1 MTEQILAGKT
11 CLVTGGAG
19 GLGKAIATQFL
30 EAGANVVICDVND
43 ERLQATLAELSSKG
57 PFKAIKTDITKTNEV
72 ESLFE
77 NIIGEFGK
85 LDVLVNN
92 AGIMDHFAP
101 VGDLDME
108 LWDRV
113 MAINLTAPALLSK
126 LAVRNMLAQPKPD
139 GRIINIVS
147 AAGKA
152 GWASG
157 MFSLRV
163 LRFMADSDCL
173 GAAYTSSKHGLV
185 GLTKNIAAYYG
196 NMGVKCN
203 ALMMG
208 GMETNIVDAFR
219 NGMHAQGM
227 EKMKTIFEAIQ
238 APHVDVN
245 EVAGFCVNMTYARG
259 ASQINGATIAIDNG
273 WTSVVG

>member
-1 MTEQILAGKT
+1 MSDQILSGKT
-11 CLVTGGAG
+11 CLITGGGG

-30 EAGANVVICDVND
+30 EAGANVVICDVNE
-43 ERLQATLAELSSKG
+43 ERLQATSAELSPKG
-57 PFKAIKTDITKTNEV
+57 PLKAIKTDITNTSEV
-72 ESLFE
+72 ERLFE
-77 NIIGEFGK
+77 TLIGEFGK
-85 LDVLVNN
+85 IDVLVNN
-92 AGIMDHFAP
+92 AGIMDHFDP
-101 VGDLDME
+101 IGDLDME

-126 LAVRNMLAQPKPD
+126 LAVRNMLAQPQPD

-147 AAGKA
+147 VAGKA

-157 MFSLRV
+157 
-163 LRFMADSDCL
+163 
-173 GAAYTSSKHGLV
+173 AAYTASKHGLV
-185 GLTKNIAAYYG
+185 GLTKNTAAYYG
-196 NMGVKCN
+196 NMGIKCN

-208 GMETNIVDAFR
+208 GMETNIVDAFGSGI
-219 NGMHAQGM
+219 NVQGM
-227 EKMKTIFEAIQ
+227 QKLKTVLEAIQ

-245 EVAGFCVNMTYARG
+245 EVAAFCVNLTYGRG

>member
-1 MTEQILAGKT
+1 MSEQILTGKT
-11 CLVTGGAG
+11 CLVTGGGG

-43 ERLQATLAELSSKG
+43 ERLQATSAELSSKG
-57 PFKAIKTDITKTNEV
+57 PLKAIKTDVTKTNEV

-77 NIIGEFGK
+77 TLIGEFGK
-85 LDVLVNN
+85 IDVLVNN
-92 AGIMDHFAP
+92 AGIMDHFDP
-101 VGDLDME
+101 IGDVDME

-113 MAINLTAPALLSK
+113 IAINLTAPALLSK
-126 LAVRNMLAQPKPD
+126 LAVRNMLAQAKPD

-147 AAGKA
+147 VAGKA
-152 GWASG
+152 GWAS
-157 MFSLRV
+157 
-163 LRFMADSDCL
+163 

-185 GLTKNIAAYYG
+185 GLTKNTAAYYG
-196 NMGVKCN
+196 NMGIKCN

-208 GMETNIVDAFR
+208 GMETNITDALR
-219 NGMHAQGM
+219 SGVNVHGMKKVM
-227 EKMKTIFEAIQ
+227 TVLEAIQ

-245 EVAGFCVNMTYARG
+245 EVAGFCVNLTYGRG

>member
-1 MTEQILAGKT
+1 MPEQILAGKT

-19 GLGKAIATQFL
+19 GLGKAIATHFL
-30 EAGANVVICDVND
+30 EAGANVVICDVNE
-43 ERLQATLAELSSKG
+43 ERLQEASAELSSKG
-57 PFKAIKTDITKTNEV
+57 PMKAIKTDITKTNEV

-77 NIIGEFGK
+77 TLIGEFGK
-85 LDVLVNN
+85 IDVLVNN
-92 AGIMDHFAP
+92 AGIMDHFDP
-101 VGDLDME
+101 IGDLDME

-126 LAVRNMLAQPKPD
+126 LAVRNMLAQSKPD

-157 MFSLRV
+157 
-163 LRFMADSDCL
+163 
-173 GAAYTSSKHGLV
+173 AAYTSSKHGLV
-185 GLTKNIAAYYG
+185 GLTKNTAAYYG
-196 NMGVKCN
+196 NKGIKCN

-208 GMETNIVDAFR
+208 GMDTNIVDAFKS
-219 NGMHAQGM
+219 GMHM
-227 EKMKTIFEAIQ
+227 EGYEKLAGILKGIQ

-245 EVAGFCVNMTYARG
+245 EVAGFCVNMTYGKG
-259 ASQINGATIAIDNG
+259 AGQINGATIAIDNG
-273 WTSVVG
+273 WTSIVG

>member
-1 MTEQILAGKT
+1 MSEQILAGKT

-19 GLGKAIATQFL
+19 GLGKAIATHFL
-30 EAGANVVICDVND
+30 EAGANVVICDVNE
-43 ERLQATLAELSSKG
+43 ERLNEASAELSSKG
-57 PFKAIKTDITKTNEV
+57 PMKAIKTDVTKTNEV

-77 NIIGEFGK
+77 TLIGEFGK
-85 LDVLVNN
+85 IDVLVNN
-92 AGIMDHFAP
+92 AGIMDHFDP
-101 VGDLDME
+101 IGDLDME
-108 LWDRV
+108 FWDLV
-113 MAINLTAPALLSK
+113 IAINLTAPALLSK

-157 MFSLRV
+157 
-163 LRFMADSDCL
+163 
-173 GAAYTSSKHGLV
+173 AAYTASKHGLV
-185 GLTKNIAAYYG
+185 GLTKNTAAFYG
-196 NMGVKCN
+196 NKGIKCN

-208 GMETNIVDAFR
+208 GMDTNIVDAFKS
-219 NGMHAQGM
+219 GMNM
-227 EKMKTIFEAIQ
+227 EGYEKLVGILKGIQ

-245 EVAGFCVNMTYARG
+245 EVAGFCVNMTYGKG

>member
-1 MTEQILAGKT
+1 MPEQILAGKT

-19 GLGKAIATQFL
+19 GLGKAIATHFL
-30 EAGANVVICDVND
+30 EAGANVVICDVNE
-43 ERLQATLAELSSKG
+43 ERLQEALAELSSKG
-57 PFKAIKTDITKTNEV
+57 SMKAIKTDITKTNEV

-77 NIIGEFGK
+77 TLIGEFGK
-85 LDVLVNN
+85 IDVLVNN
-92 AGIMDHFAP
+92 AGIMDHFDP
-101 VGDLDME
+101 IGDLDME
-108 LWDRV
+108 LWERV
-113 MAINLTAPALLSK
+113 IAINLTAPALLSK

-157 MFSLRV
+157 
-163 LRFMADSDCL
+163 
-173 GAAYTSSKHGLV
+173 AAYTSSKHGLV
-185 GLTKNIAAYYG
+185 GLTKNTAAYYG
-196 NMGVKCN
+196 NKGIKCN

-208 GMETNIVDAFR
+208 GMDTNIVDAFKS
-219 NGMHAQGM
+219 GMHM
-227 EKMKTIFEAIQ
+227 EGYEKLVGILKAIQ

-245 EVAGFCVNMTYARG
+245 EVAGFCVNMTYGKG
-259 ASQINGATIAIDNG
+259 AGQINGATIAIDNG